1 MSEVYFQDFPITYT
15 LSASDVFI
23 IDDGTSVR
31 YVSFSSLSSFLTK

>member
-15 LSASDVFI
+15 LSASDIFI
-23 IDDGTSVR
+23 IDDGTTVK

>member
-1 MSEVYFQDFPITYT
+1 MSDIYFQDFPITYT

-31 YVSFSSLSSFLTK
+31 YVTLSSLSSYFAK